1 MVTVTISDA
10 KSRFS
15 ELISRA
21 SAGERFVIRRRERDV
36 AVLLS
41 ARELEQIER
50 NAHAAERLASALG
63 QNQEILA
70 RINQGKVHP
79 AMAAYGLW
87 KDNPDMENLA
97 KEIREEREKYV
108 TRPEAD
114 L

>member
-21 SAGERFVIRRRERDV
+21 SAGERFVIRRRERDI
-36 AVLLS
+36 AVLIS

-63 QNQEILA
+63 QNHEILA